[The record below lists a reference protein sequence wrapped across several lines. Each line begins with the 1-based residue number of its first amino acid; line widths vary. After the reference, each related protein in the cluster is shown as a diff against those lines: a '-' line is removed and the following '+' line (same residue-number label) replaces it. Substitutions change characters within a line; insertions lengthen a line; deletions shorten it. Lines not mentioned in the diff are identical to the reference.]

1 MSKISM
7 IISEIAN
14 QALIPLSFR
23 MGKTILPPAIASLF
37 LTKKCN
43 SRCTIC
49 EYWKIKDFSDE
60 LTKEEWFRVI
70 DELQMLGVK
79 MINFT
84 ADGEILTR
92 RDAFEIM
99 EYAKKLRFLF
109 SLNTNGINLENAI
122 DRIIELN
129 PFQVQVS
136 LDTVSDEAYE
146 RLRGIPGGFTNVK
159 KGITALKE
167 AGYGKISVGSVL
179 TRDNLDDLPELQR
192 FSLENGFTYRVT
204 AFQFEG
210 FNVDNNKLRSDYRTG
225 EFLLKLN
232 EIVSKLK
239 EMPINNTKRY
249 LDSMKYY
256 YTLDKYHP
264 LNCIVGYYKIF
275 ILPDGDV
282 SLCNIMHKNAVAGN
296 VRRNSLREIWY
307 SNRADGIR
315 KKIKGKEC
323 PSCWLSCFAEDNIRF
338 SVKGCLRNFGY
349 FIRKTKRIFLNETKK

>member
-1 MSKISM
+1 M

-14 QALIPLSFR
+14 QVLMPLSFR
-23 MGKTILPPAIASLF
+23 MGKTIVPPVIASLF

-60 LTKEEWFRVI
+60 LTKEEWFRTI
-70 DELQMLGVK
+70 DELKKLGVK

-92 RDAFEIM
+92 MDAFEIM
-99 EYAKKLRFLF
+99 EYAKKLSILF
-109 SLNTNGINLENAI
+109 TLNTNGINLNNFI
-122 DRIIELN
+122 NRIIQLN

-136 LDTVSDEAYE
+136 LDTFSDKAYE
-146 RLRGIPGGFTNVK
+146 KLRGIPGGFTNVK
-159 KGITALKE
+159 RGITALKE
-167 AGYGKISVGSVL
+167 AGYEKISVGSVL
-179 TRDNLDDLPELQR
+179 TRDNLDDLPKLQQ
-192 FSLENGFTYRVT
+192 FCLENGFTYRVT

-210 FNVDNNKLRSDYRTG
+210 FNVDNNKLRSDYRT
-225 EFLLKLN
+225 EKFLLRLN

-239 EMPINNTKRY
+239 EKPINNTKQY

-256 YTLDKYHP
+256 YTHDKYHP

-296 VRRNSLREIWY
+296 VRKNSLRGIWY
-307 SNRADGIR
+307 SSRADEIR
-315 KKIKGKEC
+315 KKIKRKEC

-338 SVKGCLRNFGY
+338 SVKGSLRNFGY
-349 FIRKTKRIFLNETKK
+349 FIRKTKRIFR